1 MLKHL
6 HLAVFGTFCALGPAT
21 AEDLQYPVD
30 VTVDKNGQVFVAD
43 HEAHALLKMTD
54 DGYEVVAK
62 GEGLPRTPLYG
73 IRHIAPNGDG
83 NFVASDPATMKLYRI
98 DGTAGTITPVEDDDR
113 FVTPWGIAI
122 EPSGDVLAVDR
133 VTHRLRR
140 VKSGGE
146 VEDVSEIRAP
156 RAILFDKEGSIIVL
170 TDKNLVR
177 VASGSTTPITSSPP
191 FEFPHDAVLHPD
203 GSFYVTDGYAKAIW
217 KVTADGSVTAFVQ
230 GDPLVS
236 PQGLAV
242 DAKGNLLVA
251 DAHAK
256 AIFQI
261 TPKGELSRLG
271 R

>member
-1 MLKHL
+1 MLKRFNL
-6 HLAVFGTFCALGPAT
+6 VLCTVITLSGVTGADELI
-21 AEDLQYPVD
+21 YPVD
-30 VTVDKNGQVFVAD
+30 VAVGPGDKIYIAD
-43 HEAHALLKMTD
+43 HEAHALLVHGENGFET
-54 DGYEVVAK
+54 VAA

-73 IRHIAPNGDG
+73 IRHIAPDSDG
-83 NFVASDPATMKLYRI
+83 NVLASDPATMKLYKI
-98 DGTAGTITPVEDDDR
+98 DGAGKIEPIADDDR

-122 EPSGDVLAVDR
+122 EKSGDVLAVDR

-140 VKSGGE
+140 VKSGGA
-146 VEDVSEIRAP
+146 VSDVAEIRAP
-156 RAILFDKEGSIIVL
+156 RAILFDKEGTIVVL

-177 VASGSTTPITSSPP
+177 VEDGTTTSITSSPP

-203 GSFYVTDGYAKAIW
+203 GNFYVSDGYAKAIW
-217 KVTADGSVTAFVQ
+217 KAAPDGAVTPFVQ

-256 AIFQI
+256 AIFLI
-261 TPKGELSRLG
+261 TPKGELSKLG
-271 R
+271 Q

>member
-1 MLKHL
+1 MLKRFS
-6 HLAVFGTFCALGPAT
+6 LALCTLLTLSGVSGANELI
-21 AEDLQYPVD
+21 YPVD
-30 VTVDKNGQVFVAD
+30 VAVGPGEKIYVAD
-43 HEAHALLKMTD
+43 HEAHALLVLSEN
-54 DGYEVVAK
+54 GFEIVAK

-73 IRHIAPNGDG
+73 IRHIAPDGDG
-83 NFVASDPATMKLYRI
+83 NVLASDPATMKLYKI
-98 DGTAGTITPVEDDDR
+98 DGAGNIEPVADDDR

-122 EPSGDVLAVDR
+122 EKSGDLLAVDR

-140 VKSGGE
+140 VKSGGA
-146 VEDVSEIRAP
+146 VSDVADIRAP
-156 RAILFDKEGSIIVL
+156 RAILFDKEGAIIVL

-177 VASGSTTPITSSPP
+177 VKDGAATAITSSPP

-203 GSFYVTDGYAKAIW
+203 GNFYVSDGYAKAIW
-217 KVTADGSVTAFVQ
+217 KVTPDGAVTSFVQ

-256 AIFQI
+256 AIFLI
-261 TPKGELSRLG
+261 TPKGELSKLG
-271 R
+271 Q

>member
-1 MLKHL
+1 MLKRFS
-6 HLAVFGTFCALGPAT
+6 LALCTLLTLSGVSGADELI
-21 AEDLQYPVD
+21 YPVD
-30 VTVDKNGQVFVAD
+30 VAVGPGEKIYVAD
-43 HEAHALLKMTD
+43 HEAHALLVL
-54 DGYEVVAK
+54 GENGFEIVAK

-73 IRHIAPNGDG
+73 IRHIALDG
-83 NFVASDPATMKLYRI
+83 NGNVLASDPATMKLYKI
-98 DGTAGTITPVEDDDR
+98 DGAGNIEPVADDDR

-122 EPSGDVLAVDR
+122 EESGNLLAVDR

-140 VKSGGE
+140 VKPGGA
-146 VEDVSEIRAP
+146 VSDVADIRAP
-156 RAILFDKEGSIIVL
+156 RAILFDKEGAILVL

-177 VASGSTTPITSSPP
+177 VKDGATTAITSSPP

-203 GSFYVTDGYAKAIW
+203 ANFYVSDGYAKAIW
-217 KVTADGSVTAFVQ
+217 KVTPDGAVTSFVQ

-256 AIFQI
+256 AIFLI
-261 TPKGELSRLG
+261 TPKGELSKLG
-271 R
+271 Q